1 MLDLIAITGAGISK
15 ASGIPTF
22 DEMGDLRE
30 KLSRDYFRAHPKDF
44 YEIILDMKR
53 NIDRAQ
59 PNAAH
64 RALAEYRVPVIT
76 MNIDGLH
83 TRAGSEGVL
92 EVHGNLAYVECERC
106 NTRHGYNE
114 VDESIYC
121 KGCGRIYEPNVVL
134 YGDSIRH
141 FYEAIA
147 LAESCKE
154 VLVVGT
160 SFYTSTVNVFV
171 DSARMAGVKIHII
184 NKEAET
190 EVPRFLRERA
200 DKAE

>member
-92 EVHGNLAYVECERC
+92 R
-106 NTRHGYNE
+106 
-114 VDESIYC
+114 SM
-121 KGCGRIYEPNVVL
+121 
-134 YGDSIRH
+134 
-141 FYEAIA
+141 
-147 LAESCKE
+147 
-154 VLVVGT
+154 GT
-160 SFYTSTVNVFV
+160 
-171 DSARMAGVKIHII
+171 
-184 NKEAET
+184 
-190 EVPRFLRERA
+190 
-200 DKAE
+200 

>member
-92 EVHGNLAYVECERC
+92 EVHGNLDYVECERC
-106 NTRHGYNE
+106 NTSHGYNE

-121 KGCGRIYEPNVVL
+121 NGCG
-134 YGDSIRH
+134 
-141 FYEAIA
+141 
-147 LAESCKE
+147 
-154 VLVVGT
+154 
-160 SFYTSTVNVFV
+160 
-171 DSARMAGVKIHII
+171 
-184 NKEAET
+184 
-190 EVPRFLRERA
+190 
-200 DKAE
+200 